1 MLSLVNITFFLGSR
15 SIFSN
20 LNLQVVKG
28 DRVGLIGPN
37 GAGKT
42 TLLRLISGKFK
53 PEEGSVE
60 LQSGSTVGFL
70 EQDVLEVSLDMTVRE
85 LAMQAFT
92 EVLALEKKLDFIGH
106 ELATRTD
113 YESDAYMKLLE
124 DLERVQQR
132 FFLLDGDR
140 IEAKASEVLAGL
152 GFAESAQKEPISNF
166 SGGWRMRVL
175 LAQLLLKKPDVLLLD
190 EPTNH
195 LDIDTIEW
203 LQKYLS
209 AYDGAVVI
217 VSHDRYFIDKMV
229 NRIAELRNSR
239 IYSYTGN
246 YEKYLVQR
254 EEMIELQQ
262 NAYDNQQKK
271 IATTERFIERFKAK
285 ATKAKQAQSR
295 VKQLEKLERVEAP
308 EGDNAAVNF
317 KFPNPP
323 RAGNV
328 IMTVTNLKKHYDD
341 VKVFT
346 SGQDLHIN
354 RGDKIALIGPNGSG
368 KSTLARILDGIEPF
382 SGKRAIG
389 HNVLTGFFAQ
399 HLAEVL
405 QTDITILESM
415 EAVAK
420 SAESRRL
427 IRTLL
432 GNFLFTG
439 DDVFKPIKVLS
450 GGERSRVALART
462 LLEPMNFLVLD
473 EPTNHLD
480 IASKDVLVQALKSW
494 EGTLLVVSHDRYF
507 IEQFATKVWRTGNGR
522 VEEYDGGFD
531 YYLWKT
537 QSMEGKSN
545 AADAE
550 LAKEPGRDIKKK
562 EAPAPVP
569 SPTEN
574 RKPKTDNAEL
584 KKLENRINDLEKQKI
599 QLEAELADPLVFSLP
614 DYPHKVKSYKDL
626 EAEIERVTD
635 RWLTLQE

>member
-15 SIFSN
+15 SLFSN

-53 PEEGSVE
+53 PEEGTVE
-60 LQSGSTVGFL
+60 LQSGATVGFL
-70 EQDVLEVSLDMTVRE
+70 EQDVLEVSLNMTVRE

-92 EVLALEKKLDFIGH
+92 EVLALEKKLDHIGH

-113 YESDAYMKLLE
+113 YESASYMKLLE
-124 DLERVQQR
+124 DLEKTQQR

-152 GFAESAQKEPISNF
+152 GFSEAAQNEPIENF

-209 AYDGAVVI
+209 AYDGAVII
-217 VSHDRYFIDKMV
+217 VSHDRYFIDRMV

-271 IATTERFIERFKAK
+271 IAETERFIERFKAK
-285 ATKAKQAQSR
+285 ATKARQAQSR

-308 EGDNAAVNF
+308 EGDTASVSF

-328 IMTVTNLKKHYDD
+328 IMTIDSLKKDYDGM
-341 VKVFT
+341 KVFT

-382 SGKRAIG
+382 SGKRTIG

-405 QTDITILESM
+405 STDITILESM
-415 EAVAK
+415 EEVAK
-420 SAESRRL
+420 TADSRRM

-462 LLEPMNFLVLD
+462 LLEPVNFMVLD

-494 EGTLLVVSHDRYF
+494 EGTLLVVSHDRHF

-537 QSMEGKSN
+537 QTET
-545 AADAE
+545 APAE
-550 LAKEPGRDIKKK
+550 LAKEPSRSEKKK
-562 EAPAPVP
+562 ETPP
-569 SPTEN
+569 SENHKPTTEN
-574 RKPKTDNAEL
+574 VVQKTDNAEL
-584 KKLENRINDLEKQKI
+584 KKLEKRIGDLEKDKVRM
-599 QLEAELADPLVFSLP
+599 EAELADPLAYGLP
-614 DYPHKVKSYKDL
+614 DYPHKVKAYKDL
-626 EAEIERVTD
+626 EVELERVTD
-635 RWLTLQE
+635 RWLLLQE

>member
-1 MLSLVNITFFLGSR
+1 LGSR
-15 SIFSN
+15 SLFSN

-60 LQSGSTVGFL
+60 LQSGATVGFL
-70 EQDVLEVSLDMTVRE
+70 EQDVLEVSLNMTVRE

-113 YESDAYMKLLE
+113 YESAAYMKLLE
-124 DLERVQQR
+124 DLEKTQQR

-140 IEAKASEVLAGL
+140 IESKASEVLAGL
-152 GFAESAQKEPISNF
+152 GFAESAQKEPIENF

-217 VSHDRYFIDKMV
+217 VSHDRYFIDRMV
-229 NRIAELRNSR
+229 NKIAELRNSR
-239 IYSYTGN
+239 IYTYTGN

-308 EGDNAAVNF
+308 EGDSASVSF

-328 IMTVTNLKKHYDD
+328 IMGIESLKKDYDGMT
-341 VKVFT
+341 VFT
-346 SGQDLHIN
+346 SAQDLHIN

-368 KSTLARILDGIEPF
+368 KSTLARILDGLEPF
-382 SGKRAIG
+382 SGKRSIG

-405 QTDITILESM
+405 STDITILESM
-415 EAVAK
+415 DEVAK
-420 SAESRRL
+420 TADSRRM

-462 LLEPMNFLVLD
+462 LLEPVNFMVLD

-494 EGTLLVVSHDRYF
+494 EGTLLVVSHDRHF

-537 QSMEGKSN
+537 QSES
-545 AADAE
+545 AASTD
-550 LAKEPGRDIKKK
+550 LAKEPSRTEKKK
-562 EAPAPVP
+562 EAPAPVVVKA
-569 SPTEN
+569 PTEN
-574 RKPKTDNAEL
+574 RKPSTDHAEL
-584 KKLENRINDLEKQKI
+584 KKLEKRISDLEKDKARM
-599 QLEAELADPLVFSLP
+599 ETELADPMVYSLP
-614 DYPHKVKSYKDL
+614 DYPHKVKAYKDVETEL
-626 EAEIERVTD
+626 ERVTD
-635 RWLTLQE
+635 RWLMLQE

>member
-15 SIFSN
+15 SLFSN

-53 PEEGSVE
+53 PEEGTVE
-60 LQSGSTVGFL
+60 LQSGATVGFL
-70 EQDVLEVSLDMTVRE
+70 EQDVLEVSLNMTVRE

-113 YESDAYMKLLE
+113 YESAAYMKLLE
-124 DLERVQQR
+124 DLEKTQQR

-140 IEAKASEVLAGL
+140 IESKASEVLAGL
-152 GFAESAQKEPISNF
+152 GFAESAQKEPIENF

-209 AYDGAVVI
+209 AYDGAVII
-217 VSHDRYFIDKMV
+217 VSHDRYFIDRMV

-308 EGDNAAVNF
+308 ESDSASVSF

-328 IMTVTNLKKHYDD
+328 IMGIESLKKDYDGMT
-341 VKVFT
+341 VFT

-382 SGKRAIG
+382 AGKRTIG

-405 QTDITILESM
+405 STDITILESM
-415 EAVAK
+415 DEVAK
-420 SAESRRL
+420 TADSRRM

-462 LLEPMNFLVLD
+462 LLEPVNFMVLD

-494 EGTLLVVSHDRYF
+494 EGTLLVVSHDRHF

-537 QSMEGKSN
+537 QSES
-545 AADAE
+545 AVSAE
-550 LAKEPGRDIKKK
+550 LAKEPSRSEKKK
-562 EAPAPVP
+562 ETP
-569 SPTEN
+569 PTEN
-574 RKPKTDNAEL
+574 RKPITENVVQKTDNGEL
-584 KKLENRINDLEKQKI
+584 KKLEKRISDLEKDKARM
-599 QLEAELADPLVFSLP
+599 EAELADPMVYSLP
-614 DYPHKVKSYKDL
+614 DYPHKVKAYKDVETEL
-626 EAEIERVTD
+626 ERVTD
-635 RWLTLQE
+635 RWLMLQE

>member
-15 SIFSN
+15 SLFSN

-53 PEEGSVE
+53 PEEGTVE
-60 LQSGSTVGFL
+60 LQSGATVGFL

-92 EVLALEKKLDFIGH
+92 EVLALEKKLDHIGH

-113 YESDAYMKLLE
+113 YESASYMKLLE
-124 DLERVQQR
+124 DLEKTQQR

-152 GFAESAQKEPISNF
+152 GFSEAAQNEPIENF

-209 AYDGAVVI
+209 AYDGAVII
-217 VSHDRYFIDKMV
+217 VSHDRYFIDRMV

-271 IATTERFIERFKAK
+271 IAETERFIERFKAK
-285 ATKAKQAQSR
+285 ATKARQAQSR

-308 EGDNAAVNF
+308 ESDAAAVNF

-323 RAGNV
+323 RAGSV
-328 IMTVTNLKKHYDD
+328 IMSIDSLKKDYDGMA
-341 VKVFT
+341 VFT

-382 SGKRAIG
+382 SGKRTIG

-405 QTDITILESM
+405 STDITILESM
-415 EAVAK
+415 EEVAK
-420 SAESRRL
+420 TADSRRM

-462 LLEPMNFLVLD
+462 LLEPVNFMVLD

-494 EGTLLVVSHDRYF
+494 EGTLLVVSHDRHF

-537 QSMEGKSN
+537 QSETAS
-545 AADAE
+545 AE
-550 LAKEPGRDIKKK
+550 LAKEPSRTEKKK
-562 EAPAPVP
+562 EAPAPVAVVP
-569 SPTEN
+569 PTEN
-574 RKPKTDNAEL
+574 SKPKTDNGEL
-584 KKLENRINDLEKQKI
+584 KKLEKRISDLEKDKARM
-599 QLEAELADPLVFSLP
+599 EAELADPMAFGLP
-614 DYPHKVKSYKDL
+614 DYPHKVKAYKDV
-626 EAEIERVTD
+626 EAELERVTD
-635 RWLTLQE
+635 RWLLLQE